1 MRKMLP
7 VRVLAIAALAS
18 SAGVAMLGGTAGA
31 VVKPPVTVTCSSL
44 LGSDTQQIQSGC
56 VGSSTKAKVTTNG
69 IAVVNGSD
77 TGATV
82 YWTNGKTTILSFAY
96 ASITD
101 ACPTYL
107 GVAASLEE
115 QETATVT
122 GGTAGLSKVATAPS
136 DVCIYIAGSQIAV
149 VSDGSLTQ

>member
-18 SAGVAMLGGTAGA
+18 SAGIAMLGGTAGA
-31 VVKPPVTVTCSSL
+31 SVKPPVTVTCSAL

-56 VGSSTKAKVTTNG
+56 VGSSSKAKVTTNG
-69 IAVVNGSD
+69 VSVVNGSD

-82 YWTNGKTTILSFAY
+82 YWTNGKTTIVSFAY
-96 ASITD
+96 ASITPT
-101 ACPTYL
+101 CSTYL
-107 GVAASLEE
+107 GVTASLEE

-122 GGTAGLSKVATAPS
+122 GGTAGLSKVTTAPS
-136 DVCIYIAGSQIAV
+136 DVCIYIQGGQIAV
-149 VSDGSLTQ
+149 ESAGSLTQ

>member
-18 SAGVAMLGGTAGA
+18 SAGIAMLGGTAGA
-31 VVKPPVTVTCSSL
+31 RVVKPPVTVTCSQL

-56 VGSSTKAKVTTNG
+56 VGSSSKAKVTTNG

-77 TGATV
+77 NGATV
-82 YWTNGKTTILSFAY
+82 YWTNGKTTILSFSY
-96 ASITD
+96 TTITST
-101 ACPTYL
+101 CPTYL

-136 DVCIYIAGSQIAV
+136 DVCIYIASQIAV

>member
-7 VRVLAIAALAS
+7 VRILAIAALAS

-31 VVKPPVTVTCSSL
+31 AVKPPVTVTCSGL
-44 LGSDTQQIQSGC
+44 LGSDSQQIQSGC
-56 VGSSTKAKVTTNG
+56 VGSSSKAKITTNG
-69 IAVVNGSD
+69 VSVVNGSD

-82 YWTNGKTTILSFAY
+82 YWTNNKTTVLTFAY
-96 ASITD
+96 STITSTC
-101 ACPTYL
+101 ATYL

-122 GGTAGLSKVATAPS
+122 GGNAGLSKVATAPS
-136 DVCIYIAGSQIAV
+136 DVCVYIAGSQIAV
-149 VSDGSLTQ
+149 VSAGSLTQ

>member
-1 MRKMLP
+1 MLP

-31 VVKPPVTVTCSSL
+31 SVKPPVTVTCSSL

-56 VGSSTKAKVTTNG
+56 VGSSSKAKVTTNG
-69 IAVVNGSD
+69 ISVVNGSD

-82 YWTNGKTTILSFAY
+82 YWTNGKTTIVSFSY
-96 ASITD
+96 ASITN

-107 GVAASLEE
+107 GVTATYEE

-122 GGTAGLSKVATAPS
+122 GGTAGLSKVSTAPA
-136 DVCIYIAGSQIAV
+136 DVCIYINTQIAV
-149 VSDGSLTQ
+149 ESDGSLTQ

>member
-7 VRVLAIAALAS
+7 VRIIAIAALAS
-18 SAGVAMLGGTAGA
+18 SAGIAMLGGTAGA
-31 VVKPPVTVTCSSL
+31 VVKPPVTVTCTGL
-44 LGSDTQQIQSGC
+44 LGSDTMQIQSGC
-56 VGSSTKAKVTTNG
+56 VGSSSKAKVTTNG
-69 IAVVNGSD
+69 IAVPNSGD

-82 YWTNGKTTILSFAY
+82 YWTNGKTTILTFSY
-96 ASITD
+96 TSITST
-101 ACPTYL
+101 CPTYL

-136 DVCIYIAGSQIAV
+136 NVCIYIAGSQIAV
-149 VSDGSLTQ
+149 VGDGSFTQ